1 MSAFVKTVRICLLIT
16 AACCAS
22 TLADERSNPS
32 LLTVAA
38 GNEGMAVEQAAIDQA
53 AIDKAAIDNEWD
65 YRVAPVLATVTVSVP
80 ERAQEPAAA
89 EPESIWQR
97 VATAILSDSSAKWRE
112 LQTRILADKATL
124 AACRTGERPCSAAAK
139 RFLAI
144 VGSARQRQGKAR
156 FGEINRAVNMS
167 IKPMSDMAQYG
178 VEDYWAS
185 PLQSLGSGKGDCE
198 DYAIAKYV
206 ALEEAG
212 VAPDD
217 LQLEIVRDVEH
228 QATHAVVAVRYKN
241 EWLVLDNRTL
251 LMMNADASPY
261 QYLVALDH
269 GGART
274 FTAEVAR
281 RQTVSTG
288 AAVSSLQDDRAVVIA
303 SKLAMTGG
311 SHKVD

>member
-32 LLTVAA
+32 LLTPAA
-38 GNEGMAVEQAAIDQA
+38 SNEDMAVARVAIDQA
-53 AIDKAAIDNEWD
+53 AIGNEWD
-65 YRVAPVLATVTVSVP
+65 YRAAPVLAALTVSAP
-80 ERAQEPAAA
+80 ERAQEPDAA
-89 EPESIWQR
+89 EPETTWQR
-97 VATAILSDSSAKWRE
+97 VATIILPDSTAKWTE
-112 LQTRILADKATL
+112 LQSRILADKASI
-124 AACRTGERPCSAAAK
+124 AACRTGERPCSTAAK

-144 VGSARQRQGKAR
+144 VDSASQRRGKAR
-156 FGEINRAVNMS
+156 FGEINRAVNLS
-167 IKPMSDMAQYG
+167 IRPVSDMVQYG

-212 VAPDD
+212 VARDD

-228 QATHAVVAVRYKN
+228 QATHAVVTVRYKN

-251 LMMNADASPY
+251 LMKNADATPY

-269 GGART
+269 DGART

-281 RQTVSTG
+281 RRTVPTG
-288 AAVSSLQDDRAVVIA
+288 AAVSALQDGHAVVMA

>member
-1 MSAFVKTVRICLLIT
+1 MSAFVKTARICLFIT

-32 LLTVAA
+32 SLAIAA
-38 GNEGMAVEQAAIDQA
+38 GHENMAIVRAAIDQ
-53 AIDKAAIDNEWD
+53 AAIDNEWD
-65 YRVAPVLATVTVSVP
+65 YRVAPVLATLTVSVP
-80 ERAQEPAAA
+80 ESAPEPDAA
-89 EPESIWQR
+89 ESETIWQR
-97 VATAILSDSSAKWRE
+97 VATAILSDSSAKWSE
-112 LQTRILADKATL
+112 LQTRIRADKATL

-144 VGSARQRQGKAR
+144 VDGARQREGKAR
-156 FGEINRAVNMS
+156 FGEINRAINLS
-167 IKPMSDMAQYG
+167 IRPMSDMAQYG

-185 PLQSLGSGKGDCE
+185 PLQSLGSRAGDCE

-228 QATHAVVAVRYKN
+228 QATHAVVAVHFKN
-241 EWLVLDNRTL
+241 DWLVLDNRTL
-251 LMMNADASPY
+251 LMMNADATPY

-274 FTAEVAR
+274 FTAELAR
-281 RQTVSTG
+281 RRTVPTG
-288 AAVSSLQDDRAVVIA
+288 AAVSSLQDDRAVVIP
-303 SKLAMTGG
+303 SKLAMTNG